1 MKQTTQSMNIVDM
14 LIVTVIFF
22 GMPIYTSLSQFFL
35 LQEGAV
41 AITDTLTFTD
51 QDNIWAILIE
61 LISLAIAAVYLKLRR
76 FDFTQLTF
84 SFNAK
89 AIVLTAG
96 IILIA
101 GSLSELYFYLAAPF
115 QDAGAYLTSAEVAP
129 TDTTS
134 TLSFYLV
141 LFSLLN
147 GFFEEVFFL
156 GLIFAVNKKALPYA
170 IVFSLVIRFLFHTYQ
185 GMFYAVNVLLFG
197 IVLLILR
204 SKIKNLLPF
213 TLAHAFFD
221 VFGLGLLPI
230 IDIVEKIIK

>member
-1 MKQTTQSMNIVDM
+1 
-14 LIVTVIFF
+14 
-22 GMPIYTSLSQFFL
+22 MPIYTSLSQFFL

-76 FDFTQLTF
+76 FDFTQLIF

-115 QDAGAYLTSAEVAP
+115 KMPASYL
-129 TDTTS
+129 
-134 TLSFYLV
+134 
-141 LFSLLN
+141 
-147 GFFEEVFFL
+147 G
-156 GLIFAVNKKALPYA
+156 
-170 IVFSLVIRFLFHTYQ
+170 
-185 GMFYAVNVLLFG
+185 
-197 IVLLILR
+197 
-204 SKIKNLLPF
+204 
-213 TLAHAFFD
+213 
-221 VFGLGLLPI
+221 
-230 IDIVEKIIK
+230 